1 MKAELMLHHKQ
12 WISRNELIE
21 MKIWRVPCAVPPC
34 GHEYKYSLVYV
45 RDGQRVIGFDNERGK
60 GDHLHLEGDE
70 TAYAFKDTDTLIQDF
85 LKLLRKYRIS

>member
-1 MKAELMLHHKQ
+1 M
-12 WISRNELIE
+12 
-21 MKIWRVPCAVPPC
+21 AVQHTPPHP
-34 GHEYKYSLVYV
+34 GTVLQDDILPALGLSVTEGARQLGQRVYV

-70 TAYAFKDTDTLIQDF
+70 TAYAFNDTGTLIQDF